1 MRQKLDLVFS
11 PGQNCGFTPVGMA
24 TFADLR
30 PAAVV
35 RELVQNS
42 LDAARE
48 VGKRPA
54 VVRFRTTMVPTN
66 DLPGIR
72 SYRSAFESAVRHQEK
87 LNGGSLP
94 AQAQIVVDTIDH
106 ALARDEQTVM
116 FVSDNGIGMN
126 KSRMNALLGDGISI
140 QGSSSSTGSY
150 GNGHSVPIPAS
161 DLRYVLYGGVVES
174 GRRIV
179 SGHAVLASHKIGG
192 GALSSGHGL
201 LTMSAKKAVIGGNY
215 RFASGK
221 DIPSFV
227 EREIKAIRQEY
238 GHGSVVA
245 LPAFNNFREPKGSLW
260 PTVVARAVACNF
272 LAAVHDG
279 DLVVTAQEDCDPGP
293 SETMVVDAD
302 TLADVLEGCREQ
314 RRTRSFLSGSRAF
327 DAHRVLIEADT
338 HEVATAQGLATVRL
352 RLDVVGPGRVDL
364 CRNGMWI
371 THWLP
376 GFQGHFTG
384 RRPFHALV
392 LVDSGTGG
400 ALHDLLRKAEGPLH
414 DNLAMKS
421 VGPNDRKALRGALE
435 EIREFLK
442 GEVPEVGSESFRP
455 DDFLTLD
462 FGEEGGDGGG
472 GGKGAPSFWGTPM
485 PVEGLALPGWQRD
498 FEEGGSG
505 INRVP
510 TEGGGKGTGRTRVA
524 TETKRRRPALRRFF
538 RAVAVPVSPMR
549 RRLVVQCM
557 EACDDAEIRLV
568 IDENLDATCEPR
580 RGDNPPV
587 GLTSV
592 TVEGREV
599 ERDRLVTESGRTVG
613 VRLGDLGAGST
624 HRLEVEYS
632 LPDGLEGLDREAVA
646 FRVEMHP
653 SVRVSAGG
661 GRE

>member
-1 MRQKLDLVFS
+1 MRQNLDLVFS

-48 VGKRPA
+48 AEERPA
-54 VVRFRTTMVPTN
+54 IVRFRTTMLPTN

-72 SYRSAFESAVRHQEK
+72 SYRSAFESAVRHQKK

-161 DLRYVLYGGVVES
+161 DLRYVLYGSVVES

-201 LTMSAKKAVIGGNY
+201 LTMSTKQAVIGGNY
-215 RFASGK
+215 QFATGR

-238 GHGSVVA
+238 GHGSVVV
-245 LPAFNNFREPKGSLW
+245 LPAFNNFREPKDSLR
-260 PTVVARAVACNF
+260 PTVARAVACNF
-272 LAAVHDG
+272 FTAIHDG
-279 DLVVTAQEDCDPGP
+279 DLVVTVQEDCGRDP

-302 TLADVLEGCREQ
+302 TLSDVLEGCRGQ
-314 RRTRSFLSGSRAF
+314 KRTRSFLSGDRAF
-327 DAHRVLIEADT
+327 DAHRVLIEAET
-338 HEVATAQGLATVRL
+338 HEVLTAQGLATVRL
-352 RLDVVGPGRVDL
+352 RLDVDGPGRVDL

-371 THWLP
+371 THRLP

-421 VGPNDRKALRGALE
+421 VGSGDQKALRGALT

-455 DDFLTLD
+455 DDFLALD
-462 FGEEGGDGGG
+462 FGGDSDGGG
-472 GGKGAPSFWGTPM
+472 DTGKRAPSFWGTPT
-485 PVEGLALPGWQRD
+485 PVGGLALPGWQRD
-498 FEEGGSG
+498 FQEGGSG

-510 TEGGGKGTGRTRVA
+510 TGGGGKGPGRSRAA

-549 RRLVVQCM
+549 RRLVVQCI

-599 ERDRLVTESGRTVG
+599 ERDRLVTENGHTVG

-653 SVRVSAGG
+653 SVRVSEEGE
-661 GRE
+661 RE